1 MAVEVWAYV
10 EGEIDGRDEAEGATD
25 EVGIGERGVLRDDA
39 TDDESEANADIPRC
53 EVGRIGS
60 ATLIVFGKVDK
71 ESVVGREDY
80 AKSSADE

>member
-1 MAVEVWAYV
+1 MSFNFIICYLSEFVAVEVWAYV

-53 EVGRIGS
+53 EIGRIGS

-71 ESVVGREDY
+71 
-80 AKSSADE
+80 